1 MELRKEWRNSRKTMF
16 EEDEIYKENF
26 ARLSEAAEDKG
37 RSFSSDRERENKV
50 IGLMAKISGNLLS
63 TFMHANN
70 ISPWMQ
76 ELILYVLV
84 MNLNKMLKKMDI
96 VFAGCSLKEVTH
108 ESSYLINRAGIEFA
122 G

>member
-1 MELRKEWRNSRKTMF
+1 MF

-26 ARLSEAAEDKG
+26 TRLSEAAEDKG
-37 RSFSSDRERENKV
+37 CSFSSDRERENKV